1 MKNSDLKE
9 IIQELVLMKELI
21 FVRKED
27 DSKGNLEIT
36 KKFYKKMNS
45 EILAVTPAI
54 LEAMKKRMQSNP
66 I

>member
-36 KKFYKKMNS
+36 KKFYKKN
-45 EILAVTPAI
+45 E
-54 LEAMKKRMQSNP
+54 Q
-66 I
+66 